1 MAANRRQAMCIGA
14 TALMAPL
21 TALAQPR
28 KIRIGFLGGISP
40 DAPAQRT
47 SIEPF
52 RRALR
57 DLGYVE
63 GQNLEILFRWAEGQ
77 PDRLPGLAAELVR
90 LQPDVIVTMGPGP
103 AFAAKRAT
111 TTIPLVAA
119 VVDSPVE
126 NGLVADFVR
135 PGGNLTGIS
144 SMGGEVYAKRLQLL
158 KELVPSLRRVAIL
171 MNPASGSRTLLD
183 KGLRDDERRLGVPIH
198 VFEAG
203 APDQFDAAFE
213 AMKRAGCDG
222 VLIFADATFW
232 THRARLHQL
241 LAKHR
246 LPAILGGRELAGRR
260 RPGVLPG
267 RLSRDL
273 QARGGHGRCHRQ
285 GRQAGGHPIRASD
298 QARARHQP
306 EVGEGTRRHGAPDR
320 ARVRRPRH
328 RMTPSEPSQ

>member
-28 KIRIGFLGGISP
+28 KVRIGFLGGISP

-47 SIEPF
+47 AIEPF

-246 LPAILGGRELAGRR
+246 LPAILGGRDWLEGGGLASYQVDFPVIFRRAAAMADAIVKGAKPAVTPFEQATKLELVINLKWAKAL
-260 RPGVLPG
+260 GVTVPQTVLV
-267 RLSRDL
+267 SAD
-273 QARGGHGRCHRQ
+273 HV
-285 GRQAGGHPIRASD
+285 I
-298 QARARHQP
+298 
-306 EVGEGTRRHGAPDR
+306 E
-320 ARVRRPRH
+320 
-328 RMTPSEPSQ
+328 

>member
-21 TALAQPR
+21 AALAQPR

-246 LPAILGGRELAGRR
+246 LPAILGGRDWLEGGGLASYQVDFPVIFRRAAAMADAIVKGAKPAVTPFEQATKLELVINLKWAKAL
-260 RPGVLPG
+260 GVTVPQTVLV
-267 RLSRDL
+267 SAD
-273 QARGGHGRCHRQ
+273 HV
-285 GRQAGGHPIRASD
+285 I
-298 QARARHQP
+298 
-306 EVGEGTRRHGAPDR
+306 E
-320 ARVRRPRH
+320 
-328 RMTPSEPSQ
+328 

>member
-1 MAANRRQAMCIGA
+1 
-14 TALMAPL
+14 
-21 TALAQPR
+21 
-28 KIRIGFLGGISP
+28 
-40 DAPAQRT
+40 
-47 SIEPF
+47 
-52 RRALR
+52 
-57 DLGYVE
+57 
-63 GQNLEILFRWAEGQ
+63 
-77 PDRLPGLAAELVR
+77 
-90 LQPDVIVTMGPGP
+90 MGPGP

-246 LPAILGGRELAGRR
+246 LPAILGGRDWLEGGGLASYQVDFPVIFRRAAAMADAIVKGAKPAVTPFEQATKLELVINLKWAKAL
-260 RPGVLPG
+260 GVTVPQTVLV
-267 RLSRDL
+267 SAD
-273 QARGGHGRCHRQ
+273 HV
-285 GRQAGGHPIRASD
+285 I
-298 QARARHQP
+298 
-306 EVGEGTRRHGAPDR
+306 E
-320 ARVRRPRH
+320 
-328 RMTPSEPSQ
+328 

>member
-203 APDQFDAAFE
+203 VPDQFDAAFE

-246 LPAILGGRELAGRR
+246 LPAILGGRDWLEGGGLASYQVDFPMIFRR
-260 RPGVLPG
+260 AAGMADAIVKGAKPAVTPFEQATKLEFVINLRSAKALGVTVPQSL
-267 RLSRDL
+267 LVSAD
-273 QARGGHGRCHRQ
+273 HV
-285 GRQAGGHPIRASD
+285 I
-298 QARARHQP
+298 
-306 EVGEGTRRHGAPDR
+306 E
-320 ARVRRPRH
+320 
-328 RMTPSEPSQ
+328 